1 MLRRALRGLCGFL
14 LALGFALALEYHV
27 ALKRSHPLV
36 RVAGVHVAQR
46 KEMRG
51 VFATVLAL
59 AVHQE
64 GARMERTTV
73 DIASDDGQVEL
84 RATGQVVLFDGFLR
98 VYEEGR
104 DDDVTEDD
112 YICNSTFTCFWYIFF
127 VGVPAGTIS
136 DLMTEVTVYDG
147 EEYWSRVAYDL
158 IFFVW
163 MGVLLFN
170 VITGLMVDTF
180 GSLRE
185 ESNEREST
193 LSNSCFICGVS

>member
-1 MLRRALRGLCGFL
+1 M
-14 LALGFALALEYHV
+14 
-27 ALKRSHPLV
+27 
-36 RVAGVHVAQR
+36 
-46 KEMRG
+46 
-51 VFATVLAL
+51 
-59 AVHQE
+59 
-64 GARMERTTV
+64 
-73 DIASDDGQVEL
+73 
-84 RATGQVVLFDGFLR
+84 
-98 VYEEGR
+98 
-104 DDDVTEDD
+104 TEDD

-180 GSLRE
+180 GALRE